1 MLLDYILLLL
11 RPEEPIAMGK
21 VENQKKKKMEK
32 EETKGERG
40 RRKYCVFRAPEEVN
54 HKVHKATSMG

>member
-21 VENQKKKKMEK
+21 VENQKKKKRWKKRRPKGK
-32 EETKGERG
+32 EAGG
-40 RRKYCVFRAPEEVN
+40 SIVCSGPQRK
-54 HKVHKATSMG
+54 